1 LSDIIRILII
11 DDNLIL
17 RNGLKRV
24 IEKQPECKVI
34 AVLSAAE
41 NVATEIHENPVDL
54 VLLDLGLR
62 SHNSLTAVKRFKK
75 QTPSVKV
82 IVMGLFPTHS
92 EILDFVKAGVDGFL
106 LKDVTVQDMYSSI
119 RSVMNGD
126 KILPAYLT
134 DSLFTQIVEQSLE
147 QIRDPKKV
155 MGALRMTRREKEVT
169 ACIAEG
175 LSNKEIA
182 QKLHI
187 SDYTVKSHVHNIL
200 EKLTLHSRLQ
210 IANFSRDG
218 LKD

>member
-1 LSDIIRILII
+1 MSNIIRILII

-24 IEKQPECKVI
+24 IEKQPECKVV
-34 AVLSAAE
+34 ATLSAAE
-41 NVATEIHENPVDL
+41 NVTTEIVENSIDL

-75 QTPSVKV
+75 QAPEVKV

-134 DSLFTQIVEQSLE
+134 DSLFTQIVEQSVVELS
-147 QIRDPKKV
+147 DPKKV

-210 IANFSRDG
+210 IANFTRG
-218 LKD
+218 GTKD